1 MINSQPA
8 QMSTRMALDGLKEL
22 AESIKAQEQALEE
35 SKALRDEMLIDLAD
49 LGIPMSKLAR
59 LVGLTRERVGKIAS
73 PRRRVSRGV

>member
-1 MINSQPA
+1 
-8 QMSTRMALDGLKEL
+8 MALDNLKEL

-49 LGIPMSKLAR
+49 VGIPMSKLAR

-73 PRRRVSRGV
+73 PRRREFRGV